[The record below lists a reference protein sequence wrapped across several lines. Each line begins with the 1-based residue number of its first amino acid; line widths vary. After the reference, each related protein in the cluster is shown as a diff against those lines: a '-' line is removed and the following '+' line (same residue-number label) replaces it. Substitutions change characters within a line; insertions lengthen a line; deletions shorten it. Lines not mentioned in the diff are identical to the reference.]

1 MLFVP
6 GDSERK
12 QQKALDSA
20 ADALILDLEDSVA
33 EANLP
38 TARRMAQEFLKG
50 QRDRS
55 RRQVWVRVNFLGGGR
70 ILDDLVAVL
79 PGRPDGIVVP
89 KVTLPSELTEIGN
102 YLTALEVRE
111 GLEPGSTKL
120 IALASETPRSL
131 FHMDG
136 YGACTPRLA
145 GITWGAEDFLV
156 SLGGT
161 TKYREDGS
169 FTAPFAFA
177 KSLVL
182 LGAKAAG
189 VQAIDTVYANFRDLE
204 GLAKQAREARRDGFL
219 GKIAIHPDQIPP
231 INEAFTPTAA
241 EVEKARK
248 IVAAFAANPGAGVLG
263 VDGQMLDRPHL
274 VQAQAI
280 LDLASRGGA
289 P

>member
-12 QQKALDSA
+12 QQKALDSS

-38 TARRMAQEFLKG
+38 TARRMAQAFL
-50 QRDRS
+50 QAQADRS

-70 ILDDLVAVL
+70 LLDDLVAVL
-79 PGRPDGIVVP
+79 PGRPDAIVVP
-89 KVTLPSELTEIGN
+89 KVTRPAELTEIGN
-102 YLTALEVRE
+102 YLAALEVHA

-120 IALASETPRSL
+120 VALAAETPESL
-131 FHMDG
+131 FHMAAYAG
-136 YGACTPRLA
+136 CTPRLA

-156 SLGGT
+156 SLGGLD
-161 TKYREDGS
+161 KFREDGS
-169 FTAPFAFA
+169 FTAPFALA
-177 KSLVL
+177 KSMVL
-182 LGAKAAG
+182 LAAKSAG
-189 VQAIDTVYANFRDLE
+189 VQPIDTVYANFRDLE
-204 GLAKQAREARRDGFL
+204 GLAKQAREARRDGYL

-241 EVEKARK
+241 EVAKARK

-274 VQAQAI
+274 LQAQAI
-280 LDLASRGGA
+280 LDLAARAG
-289 P
+289 